1 MSVIGIVAEYNPFHF
16 GHLYHI
22 KKSREILGEDSA
34 VICVMSGDFVQRG
47 EAAAYSKFARA
58 EAACR
63 CGADLV
69 IELPLPWSLSSA
81 EGFARGAVTL
91 LAGLGCTHLSFGSEA
106 GEIEPLARLA
116 EALLAPDMNDRVSRL
131 LALDGSLSYAAAR
144 QRAAEELDGV
154 EAKLLETPNNILAVE
169 YLKAILT
176 RCSNLQPV
184 TIRRHGSSHDGEG
197 GEWRS
202 ASELRAMLRRGEKL
216 SGEIPAAAAEVF
228 EREVR
233 CGRARPD
240 AQSFETAVLS
250 RLRML
255 REEDFERLPD
265 ASDGTGRRLYK
276 AAMEEPT
283 LDAVIASAKS
293 KRYAMSRIR
302 RMVCCAVLGVEA
314 VMTQSDPP
322 YARILAA
329 NPRGCE
335 HLRLLRNAESPILT
349 KPAAVRALG
358 GEVQRFFELGAR
370 AHDFYALGYQA
381 SEERRGGADWRRSP
395 VILSFTNGVFH
406 DILQH

>member
-22 KKSREILGEDSA
+22 QKSREIIGSDST

-47 EAAAYSKFARA
+47 EAAAFSKYARA

-69 IELPLPWSLSSA
+69 IELPLVWSLSSA
-81 EGFARGAVTL
+81 EGFAKGAVTL
-91 LAGLGCTHLSFGSEA
+91 LSGLGCTHLSFGSEA
-106 GEIEPLARLA
+106 GETEPLSRLA
-116 EALLAPDMNDRVSRL
+116 EALLAPDMNDRISRL

-144 QRAAEELDGV
+144 QRAAEELEGV

-169 YLKAILT
+169 YFKAILT
-176 RCSNLQPV
+176 RCPDLQPV
-184 TIRRHGSSHDGEG
+184 TLLRRGSSHDGEG
-197 GEWRS
+197 GEWKS
-202 ASELRAMLRRGEKL
+202 ASELRAVLRLGGKL
-216 SGEIPAAAAEVF
+216 SGEIPDAAAEVF

-240 AQSFETAVLS
+240 ALSFEMAMLS

-255 REEDFERLPD
+255 RESDFERLPD
-265 ASDGTGRRLYK
+265 ASDGTGRRLYR

-293 KRYAMSRIR
+293 KRYALSRIR

-314 VMTQSDPP
+314 GMTQKDPP
-322 YARILAA
+322 YARVLAA
-329 NPRGCE
+329 NARGCE
-335 HLRLLRNAESPILT
+335 HLRILRSAELPVLT
-349 KPAAVRALG
+349 KPASVRSLGEEAL
-358 GEVQRFFELGAR
+358 QCFELGAR
-370 AHDFYALGYQA
+370 ARDFYALGYQA
-381 SEERRGGADWRRSP
+381 AEERRGGADWRKCP
-395 VILSFTNGVFH
+395 VIL
-406 DILQH
+406 